1 MYEAD
6 DNRPGRR
13 AKASPSRA
21 GASAGRPRV
30 GERGG
35 HRVNL
40 APDENAAVFGKEL
53 DRLSAAVG
61 STFKAWRMR
70 VIALAVGSLAIGG
83 VAAAW
88 MPQLY
93 TSQAEILFDPRPA
106 GVETGDAAADF
117 ILRQRAFDIV
127 DGEIGIVRS
136 PVVLERVI
144 ERAKLDQD
152 PEFRGDYGAL
162 GLIGSI
168 RGFLSL
174 FSPGD
179 TVQDRTVVRRL
190 RESLHAE
197 RATANFIVNVGV
209 TTRDAEKSASLA
221 NEVAGALVEELKR
234 EKTEAATNA
243 SMSRLDDNR
252 SGIDEP
258 SLAKA
263 EIELITPAAIP
274 DTPSSI
280 SPVAIVAQFGFA
292 GLALGIVLALAA
304 LLRSLVIGGV
314 RQNAGHAELAD
325 GPNAVAGKPEDF
337 RKAVDAVR
345 KATGPETVS
354 GMARSG
360 SEPNESENPMH
371 PYPAYNPFVQPQEP
385 AAMQPAP
392 YPVAPQQAVPQ
403 PQPVAYWPAPPMPQM
418 AYQPAPS
425 YGWPAPQVSGWPHAP
440 SAHLQPAPAQPVPP
454 QPVMHQSA
462 PIRAVEAPAYTPE
475 DPRELEELRQQVR
488 EIRETLEGLISRR
501 SGHLR
506 RVA

>member
-6 DNRPGRR
+6 HNRPGRLE
-13 AKASPSRA
+13 KASPSRA
-21 GASAGRPRV
+21 GASAGRPARAA
-30 GERGG
+30 R
-35 HRVNL
+35 
-40 APDENAAVFGKEL
+40 DENAALFGKEL

-61 STFKAWRMR
+61 STFKAWRMP
-70 VIALAVGSLAIGG
+70 VIALTVGGLLIGG

-88 MPQLY
+88 MPKLY
-93 TSQAEILFDPRPA
+93 TAQAEILFDPRPA
-106 GVETGDAAADF
+106 GGETGDAAADF

-179 TVQDRTVVRRL
+179 AVQDRTVVRRL

-197 RATANFIVNVGV
+197 RTSANFIVDVGV
-209 TTRDAEKSASLA
+209 TTRDAEKSATLA
-221 NEVAGALVEELKR
+221 NALAGALVEQLKR
-234 EKTEAATNA
+234 EKAEAATSA
-243 SMSRLDDNR
+243 SMSRRDTGR
-252 SGIDEP
+252 STVEEP

-263 EIELITPAAIP
+263 EIELITPARIP
-274 DTPSSI
+274 DAPSSI

-292 GLALGIVLALAA
+292 GLALGIVLSLAA
-304 LLRSLVIGGV
+304 LLRSIVFGV
-314 RQNAGHAELAD
+314 ARQNAGRAERDA
-325 GPNAVAGKPEDF
+325 PNAVADKPDDF

-345 KATGPETVS
+345 KATGPETVP

-360 SEPNESENPMH
+360 PEQNESENPMH
-371 PYPAYNPFVQPQEP
+371 PYPAYYPFIQPQEP

-392 YPVAPQQAVPQ
+392 YPVAPQQAVAQPQ
-403 PQPVAYWPAPPMPQM
+403 PQPIAYWPAPPMPQM
-418 AYQPAPS
+418 AYPPAPS
-425 YGWPAPQVSGWPHAP
+425 WYAWPAPQAPGWPHAP
-440 SAHLQPAPAQPVPP
+440 SAYAQPAPAQIPPP
-454 QPVMHQSA
+454 QPVAQQPA
-462 PIRAVEAPAYTPE
+462 PIHAVEAPAFTPE

-488 EIRETLEGLISRR
+488 EIRETLEGLITRR